1 MITFFDSSVLI
12 ATCQQANVHHAPSL
26 NAFAASGEGNAACG
40 VHSLAE
46 VYSVLTGMSG
56 AARVPPDLALL
67 FLDQVRERCRLVALN
82 AQQYAETIASAA
94 RNRCTGGAIYDALL
108 LACAR
113 KSKADQILTWN
124 LRDFQRIAPDLADR
138 MRTP

>member
-12 ATCQQANVHHAPSL
+12 ASCQQANVHHALSL
-26 NAFAASGEGNAACG
+26 NAFAASGEGNTACS

-56 AARVPPDLALL
+56 GSRVPADLALL
-67 FLDQVRERCRLVALN
+67 FLDQVRQRCRLIALN
-82 AQQYAETIASAA
+82 NHEYTETIAAAA
-94 RNRCTGGAIYDALL
+94 RNRCIGGAIYDALL

-124 LRDFQRIAPDLADR
+124 LRDFHRIAPDLADR
-138 MRTP
+138 IRTP